1 MTHDP
6 PTQRDSSE
14 DHVPRV
20 LIVDDDPMVRQQ
32 VRLVLRG
39 TRAEV
44 VDEAADGGAAVQK
57 VKATRPDIV
66 LMDISMPGI
75 SGVVATRA
83 ICALSTGA
91 RVIALTALG
100 DDEALMQML
109 RAGARGFVPKE
120 YAGEDLATAVHRVSR
135 GEGYVSPHSQH
146 LLFNQLTRDSVE
158 RAHTD
163 ARAQLSSLST
173 REQEVAQMVATGAK
187 TAVIAQELFVSEST
201 IKSQLDSIRAK
212 LGVSSREEIAVLVE
226 RGGHQKRGQ
235 D

>member
-1 MTHDP
+1 MTYDP
-6 PTQRDSSE
+6 LPPGDFTE

-39 TRAEV
+39 TRAEIV
-44 VDEAADGGAAVQK
+44 GEAADGAAAVHK
-57 VKATRPDIV
+57 VKAVRPDIV
-66 LMDISMPGI
+66 LMDISMPGM
-75 SGVVATRA
+75 SGIAATGA

-100 DDEALMQML
+100 DDASLMQML
-109 RAGARGFVPKE
+109 QAGAHGFVPKE

-146 LLFNQLTRDSVE
+146 QLFGQLTRGPVD
-158 RAHTD
+158 RARDD
-163 ARAQLSSLST
+163 ARSRLTALST
-173 REQEVAQMVATGAK
+173 REHEVAQMVATGAK
-187 TAVIAQELFVSEST
+187 TAVIAKELFVSEST

-226 RGGHQKRGQ
+226 RAGHQKREET
-235 D
+235 